1 MELKNKIV
9 VITGASRG
17 LGKEIALLL
26 AKEHCKLAL
35 IARSEKELSGLV
47 SEIKKS
53 GESADYFVCD
63 ITDSAKVFETIKDIT
78 KKLGRIDILINNAGI
93 WAEGNLEDHKPDQIK
108 QVFDVVV
115 LGTIYTTM
123 AALPQMKK
131 QKSGQI
137 FNVNSIAGVGTP
149 GSAGPYTPYT
159 AAKHAVTGFTR
170 ALEEELLDTGIKVLN
185 FCPGGMNTEIFRSAG
200 NDYSDNE
207 DWMMNKQDIAKIA
220 VFMLKQPEDVLI
232 ESMVVRKF
240 NKD

>member
-1 MELKNKIV
+1 MELKNKIA

-35 IARSEKELSGLV
+35 IARSEKELSSLV

-63 ITDSAKVFETIKDIT
+63 ITDSVKVFETIKDIT

-93 WAEGNLEDHKPDQIK
+93 YLEGNLEDHEPERIK
-108 QVFDVVV
+108 QMFDVVV
-115 LGTIYTTM
+115 LGTIYATM
-123 AALPQMKK
+123 AVVPLLKK

-137 FNVNSIAGVGTP
+137 LNINSIAGVSTP
-149 GSAGPYTPYT
+149 GTSGPYTPYT
-159 AAKHAVTGFTR
+159 SAKHAVTGFTN
-170 ALEEELLDTGIKVLN
+170 ALAEELHGTGIKVLD
-185 FCPGGMNTEIFRSAG
+185 FHPGGMNTEIFKTAG
-200 NDYSDNE
+200 YNYRDSE